1 MPQCFDTD
9 CRSSVLLRGEPVT
22 GPISYP
28 SARVAAAEHKT
39 YHLEPKSQQK
49 EGLEHIA
56 STLAQQQATLGGIVK
71 MQEGLQQL
79 LEEQHRAL
87 AQRLDR
93 ALQSGSLLAA
103 SADESPG
110 AETTLHRQSCEEGL
124 AAPPH
129 EDSNHPVLIMTES
142 HLPEN
147 TRNAMQQIRST
158 RDLQESTRS
167 FSGRAVVQVPM
178 RVGSRRTPVSLARYI
193 LANPLFDTFMGALI
207 ILNFIAILVEVEWK
221 GYDLAYELGYRV
233 NDAGWSD
240 AQQRF
245 NIVEKVFNAF
255 YLFELILRLIVL
267 RKDFFREVFDVC
279 DGIIVVV
286 CSVDSFILD
295 PLMSEGSSSNFV
307 AMARMI
313 RILRALRVFRFLRVL
328 RLMSSLSALRVL
340 LKTITM
346 SIDSLVWSMAV
357 VGFIILAAAMLMF
370 QLCVSFVE
378 DDAQTSSARH
388 WVYVHYGSAFRAS
401 YTMFEATFSAKWATH
416 LARPLIDDVS
426 PWFSVFWILYTVA
439 INFAVIRVIA
449 ALFLKETMTAAAA
462 DAERVAFEK
471 AKDRDKVASVLR
483 EVFEMGDSSGDGIIR
498 RDEFEAMMRNPEVL
512 VLFEK
517 LELEPL
523 EVFLLFGLLSEDDG
537 AVDQEEFLLGAMKL
551 KNTAKTVDTLQIL
564 HGQTLARRQVHES
577 MHDLTR
583 GIERVDSALHPH
595 NPWRARRD
603 LNPGAP
609 GGGLAPG

>member
-401 YTMFEATFSAKWATH
+401 YSMFEATFSAKWATH
-416 LARPLIDDVS
+416 LARPLIEDVN
-426 PWFSVFWILYTVA
+426 PWFSVFWVVYIIAV
-439 INFAVIRVIA
+439 NFAVTRIVA
-449 ALFLKETMTAAAA
+449 SLFLRQAMSLANV
-462 DAERVAFEK
+462 DAERLC
-471 AKDRDKVASVLR
+471 RDKMRQKDKIAATLR
-483 EVFEMGDSSGDGIIR
+483 GIFEVGDTSGDGQLDR
-498 RDEFEAMMRNPEVL
+498 GEFERMMEKPEIVKMFAQL
-512 VLFEK
+512 EMEPEEAWMLFD
-517 LELEPL
+517 LI
-523 EVFLLFGLLSEDDG
+523 SQDDNV
-537 AVDQEEFLLGAMKL
+537 ADQEEFLSGALHL
-551 KNTAKTVDTLQIL
+551 KANARTIDTIQVLHELMVTKRSIDTLKQ
-564 HGQTLARRQVHES
+564 
-577 MHDLTR
+577 
-583 GIERVDSALHPH
+583 GIEQVAST
-595 NPWRARRD
+595 
-603 LNPGAP
+603 LNPQSPWNAAVHS
-609 GGGLAPG
+609 LDEA

>member
-416 LARPLIDDVS
+416 LARPLYDDIS
-426 PWFSVFWILYTVA
+426 GWYSIFWIGYTVVV
-439 INFAVIRVIA
+439 NFAIMRVIA
-449 ALFLKETMTAAAA
+449 ALFLKQTMAVAAI
-462 DAERVAFEK
+462 DSERMALEK
-471 AKDRDKVASVLR
+471 MKERDKVVGTLR
-483 EVFEMGDSSGDGIIR
+483 EIFNKGDQMGDGVLHR
-498 RDEFEAMMRNPEVL
+498 WEFEEMMEDPDVL
-512 VLFEK
+512 HMFES
-517 LELEPL
+517 LELEPI
-523 EVFLLFGLLSEDDG
+523 EVFMLFNLLSEDDG
-537 AVDQEEFLLGAMKL
+537 VADQEEFLAGAMKL
-551 KNTAKTVDTLQIL
+551 KHTARTVDMIQVL
-564 HGQTLARRQVHES
+564 HSQTVARRH
-577 MHDLTR
+577 
-583 GIERVDSALHPH
+583 IEELKDGLERIDAVLHPG
-595 NPWRARRD
+595 NPWKAKRD
-603 LNPGAP
+603 H
-609 GGGLAPG
+609 GLFSGSKSKESNA